1 MNAAQVLSGPETRV
15 YDNRFLRFQAERPE
29 QDPGGLRGYPA
40 GRYGALVDPEK
51 PLVPV
56 HGPGDMVLDIL
67 VDIGLAVEDHQVPV
81 AKVAG
86 QPFSGNPLYRRIAF
100 SIRIDHGHFS
110 HRKHGSVSTPWIR
123 IYPLLNRR

>member
-1 MNAAQVLSGPETRV
+1 MNAAQVLSGPELEYTTTGFSGSRPSVPNRIRAASGGIQRV
-15 YDNRFLRFQAERPE
+15 GMGPSWIRKSPSCQ
-29 QDPGGLRGYPA
+29 
-40 GRYGALVDPEK
+40 
-51 PLVPV
+51 V